1 MGREASRVTLE
12 EVGRLAGVSARSV
25 SRVFNQPHLVNP
37 ETSALVLDAARRLR
51 FRPSASAHLA
61 HRDGTTRTVGLV
73 VGELGNPFY
82 YKVAAGLEQEL
93 AKEGYRLLL
102 ATTDDTDEG
111 ERQAAQALLSHR
123 VDALV
128 IIPVAAKQSHLAPE
142 RTGGTPIISVDRP
155 ANDLDCDHVALD
167 NLQGAIS
174 ATRILLARGHRRIA
188 FLCNPA
194 SVASQQERIAGCRQA
209 MAEAHAADTLIEYL
223 VDDRARAAEDIVAEA
238 LDAPEPPTAL
248 LCGNNRMMVGALRT
262 LRARGDASTAL
273 IGFDDFDTADILDA
287 SVVSYDPVEL
297 GREAGRV
304 ALRRLAYPTA
314 PPQRI
319 ILRTWTIERGSGE
332 RLPAH
337 VG

>member
-1 MGREASRVTLE
+1 MGREASRATLE
-12 EVGRLAGVSARSV
+12 DVGRLAGVSARSV

-37 ETSALVLDAARRLR
+37 ETSTLVLDAARRLR

-82 YKVAAGLEQEL
+82 YMVAAGLEQEL
-93 AKEGYRLLL
+93 AREGYRLLL

-111 ERQAAQALLSHR
+111 ERQATQALLSHR

-128 IIPVAAKQSHLAPE
+128 IIPAAMDQSHLAAE

-155 ANDLDCDHVALD
+155 ATNIDCDHVALD
-167 NLQGAIS
+167 NLHGAVS

-194 SVASQQERIAGCRQA
+194 SVASQQERIAGYRQA
-209 MAEAHAADTLIEYL
+209 MAEAHATDTIEYL
-223 VDDRARAAEDIVAEA
+223 VDDRERAPEDIVIEA
-238 LDAPEPPTAL
+238 LDSPEAPTAL

-262 LRARGDASTAL
+262 LRARGDDSTAL

-287 SVVSYDPVEL
+287 SVVAYDPVEL

-304 ALRRLAYPTA
+304 ALSRLAYPTA
-314 PPQRI
+314 PPQQV

-337 VG
+337 VV